1 VLPLRQGGVVVTFE
15 EFQQTRKPCDDI
27 GAAIQ
32 CDMGAP
38 GPETGFLYGGLY
50 ISTRQDWW
58 SEEAKARGGYH
69 LILERD
75 EYISDD
81 LESLERKLYEWALCY
96 GAVSQ

>member
-1 VLPLRQGGVVVTFE
+1 MTFQ
-15 EFQQTRKPCDDI
+15 EFQQTRRPYDDI

-32 CDMGAP
+32 SDMGAP
-38 GPETGFLYGGLY
+38 VPVTGFLYDGLY

-58 SEEAKARGGYH
+58 SEEAKARGAYH

-81 LESLERKLYEWALCY
+81 LELLERKLYEWAE
-96 GAVSQ
+96 GQ